1 MTFNTQRIT
10 VKGTVE
16 RIARISFKSRLSLVV
31 AIMIVFTSFTAFS
44 SSQSKEFTVADETE
58 ISTVVSG
65 STEAEDIVSDAG
77 LTLGHNDVVSF
88 GGDANDPNFISI
100 TRRCKITVSYHGEAR
115 QLIVVKES
123 VGDVLDWLG
132 IKPAAN
138 DTVTPAADQIISD
151 GSVVTV
157 DRIESKNVTSSKQVG
172 YDEYLKLAKS
182 AKISKLI
189 AKTSNKIKVTTVSR
203 ETYTNGKKTAAEIV
217 SRKFEEVAAK
227 AASKTVSSAKKSAA
241 VKGVYNPA
249 SAISPLKPKKDIA
262 VDKNGVPVKYSKV
275 YKGIA
280 SAYTGDEWTASGK
293 RAGVGYIAVNP
304 KVIPYGT
311 KLYVRSTD
319 GRYNYGYCIAADTGG
334 FVNMGRI
341 ADLYFNSESECV
353 TFGLRNVE
361 IYVLS

>member
-16 RIARISFKSRLSLVV
+16 RIAQISFKSRLSLVV

-44 SSQSKEFTVADETE
+44 SSQSKEFTVADKTE

-88 GGDANDPNFISI
+88 GGESDNPNFISI

-132 IKPAAN
+132 IKLAAN

-151 GSVVTV
+151 GSIVTV
-157 DRIESKNVTSSKQVG
+157 DKIDRRNVTSSKQVG

-182 AKISKLI
+182 AKINKLI
-189 AKTSNKIKVTTVSR
+189 AKTSNKIKVTTVTR
-203 ETYTNGKKTAAEIV
+203 ETYTNGKKTAGEVV
-217 SRKFEEVAAK
+217 SRKFEEVVK
-227 AASKTVSSAKKSAA
+227 AASKTVSNVKKSAA
-241 VKGVYNPA
+241 AKSVYNPA
-249 SAISPLKPKKDIA
+249 GAISPLKPKTDIA